1 MQPVLSFEQAPPISV
16 PFRFFLTAPLFGLAA
31 ALLLM
36 WQPAAILDSR
46 WTPASFAL
54 THLIA
59 LGFMLQVM
67 CGALLQMIPVVVGA
81 NIWQPRRVTMFT
93 HAGLTIGTI
102 LLIGGFLSGAPVLFR
117 AATPFLGISLG
128 VFALIV
134 LIALLRTPAE
144 GPTIVAL
151 RLSVLAFLVTI
162 LLGAALGASSGWQI
176 ALPAIDW
183 TDMHAAWGLVGWSL
197 LLLAGVAFLVVPMFQ
212 LTPAYP
218 GLLARSIPLA
228 LFALLCIWSFGSQ
241 FAEWARIA
249 LECMGAALIACF
261 ALVTLRLQSQRRRKI
276 VESTLLFWRM
286 SMVAL
291 ALAAALFAAQ
301 QLMPSVADLAATPY
315 WLGALLF
322 AGVFPAVIC
331 GMLYKIVPFL
341 VWLHLQK
348 YALAGLPVPNMKQII
363 PERNMKAQY
372 RVHLL
377 AFALLLAMPALPLLA
392 YAGAAMLALSF
403 ILLEWNMIAAT
414 RMFVRLCRELEQRQ
428 QTTSA
433 SQG

>member
-1 MQPVLSFEQAPPISV
+1 MQPVLSFEQAPPVSV

-31 ALLLM
+31 ALLLI

-54 THLIA
+54 THLMA

-81 NIWQPRRVTMFT
+81 NIWQPRRVTTFT

-102 LLIGGFLSGAPVLFR
+102 LLVGGFVSESPALFR
-117 AATPFLGISLG
+117 AATPFLGVALG
-128 VFALIV
+128 GFALVV
-134 LIALLRTPAE
+134 LVAMLRTPAE

-151 RLSVLAFLVTI
+151 RLSVLALIVTI
-162 LLGAALGASSGWQI
+162 LLGVALGASAGWPI
-176 ALPAIDW
+176 VLPSIDW
-183 TDMHAAWGLVGWSL
+183 IDIHAAWGLIGWSL
-197 LLLAGVAFLVVPMFQ
+197 LLIAGVAYLVVPMFQ

-218 GLLARSIPLA
+218 GLLARSLPLA
-228 LFALLCIWSFGSQ
+228 LFALLCLWSFGSQ
-241 FAEWARIA
+241 FAEWVRSA
-249 LECMGAALIACF
+249 LGCLGAALVACF

-276 VESTLLFWRM
+276 VESTLLFWRL
-286 SMVAL
+286 SMISL
-291 ALAAALFAAQ
+291 ALAAALFVAQ
-301 QLMPSVADLAATPY
+301 QLLTPVADFSATPY
-315 WLGALLF
+315 LLGALLF
-322 AGVFPAVIC
+322 GGAFPAVIC

-363 PERNMKAQY
+363 PERNAKAQF

-377 AFALLLAMPALPLLA
+377 AFVLLLAAPALPLLA

-414 RMFVRLCRELEQRQ
+414 RMYIRLSRELEQKHQ
-428 QTTSA
+428 AKSA
-433 SQG
+433 